1 MYGLAGK
8 KRLRF
13 YGSCPRFLN
22 LCALKKIV
30 KTRAYT
36 EPKMCLLF
44 PFLLL
49 YYLHRR
55 ASIYFLYNNVI
66 DYYLEL
72 HMLHYSYEL

>member
-1 MYGLAGK
+1 MSTFFK
-8 KRLRF
+8 
-13 YGSCPRFLN
+13 P
-22 LCALKKIV
+22 LCIEIIV